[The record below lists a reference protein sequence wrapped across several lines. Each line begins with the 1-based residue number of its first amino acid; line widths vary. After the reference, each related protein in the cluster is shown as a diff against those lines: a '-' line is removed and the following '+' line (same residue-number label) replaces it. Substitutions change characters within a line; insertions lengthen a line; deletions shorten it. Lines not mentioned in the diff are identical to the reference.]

1 MVGGGVCGI
10 WRPGEGG
17 LGEGERRASRVSV
30 WGAARPLAAA
40 FSPGGARP
48 TPRTNT
54 LATPPSL
61 PFPGPAAPSRPP
73 RPRPATRYALLY
85 RLSNGW
91 VARGAAD
98 PGRPPP
104 GDAPPPPRA
113 GPRFGKQKQRWR
125 VRGCLPPACWAG
137 QGPGG
142 RPRAAL
148 QTATGRP
155 AHPPTRLQGGL
166 VERAGGP
173 RARAAGGAPRVPMPR
188 QRRGAGAPSARPHQ
202 GLARAGTP
210 TRR

>member
-17 LGEGERRASRVSV
+17 LGEGERRASRVGS
-30 WGAARPLAAA
+30 GAAACRRFLPRRRPPNPSHKHSRDPAL
-40 FSPGGARP
+40 PPIPRP
-48 TPRTNT
+48 RRPV
-54 LATPPSL
+54 
-61 PFPGPAAPSRPP
+61 PAAPPPP
-73 RPRPATRYALLY
+73 RHQVRTAIQAFEWVGCKGRGRPG
-85 RLSNGW
+85 S
-91 VARGAAD
+91 AA
-98 PGRPPP
+98 PGGRPPH
-104 GDAPPPPRA
+104 PPRA